1 MDFSN
6 IFPNVVNNVE
16 EEKIANLPEE
26 LAATLE
32 DIKVAYQSRK
42 EYRLIPKAGKER
54 EF

>member
-6 IFPNVVNNVE
+6 IFPSVVNNE
-16 EEKIANLPEE
+16 EEEIANLPEE

-42 EYRLIPKAGKER
+42 EYKLTHRANKER